1 MKTIGIETSGLVG
14 SVALCDG
21 LEVLAQMSF
30 EKGMRHGKALVPSI
44 GEMCKSLGL
53 EPEDIDLIAVSHG
66 PGSYTGLRVG
76 ITCAKVLAYTLSR
89 PLVAVS
95 TLDVLAEN
103 APRSE
108 GGIVCPVLDAR
119 REQVYACIYR
129 CEKDVWRRVSEPMVV
144 YPQKL
149 LEELPRPA
157 LVFGDGSVRYKKV
170 FSVDGVS
177 FGDDDMGV
185 ARAGVVAR
193 LGQRAF
199 GEGDVIDPYRLQPL
213 YMRIPEAEEKWKAR
227 SKQGG

>member
-21 LEVLAQMSF
+21 SEVLAQRSF
-30 EKGMRHGKALVPSI
+30 DKGMRHGKALVPSI
-44 GEMCKSLGL
+44 EEMCKSLGL

-119 REQVYACIYR
+119 RERVYACIYR

-157 LVFGDGSVRYKKV
+157 LVFGDGSVKYTKV
-170 FSVDGVS
+170 FSVDGVD
-177 FGDDDMGV
+177 FGDDDMGMAK
-185 ARAGVVAR
+185 ARVVAS
-193 LGQRAF
+193 LGRTAF
-199 GEGDVIDPYRLQPL
+199 DKGETIDPYQLQPL
-213 YMRIPEAEEKWKAR
+213 YMGIPEAEEKWKAR
-227 SKQGG
+227 MKQGG